1 MRIGFIFIVLMIFNQ
16 DSIAQELTF
25 RQKRY
30 IRSEIRVMEKN
41 DQLYRAEI
49 VKHPELDKDSLMQLQ
64 EKVDSVNRKLF
75 VSIIEKSDY
84 PSKTTIGRETS
95 LALLL
100 HFTTENDWF
109 ELQDLFSSELNKG
122 RMKPDYYAYWYDR
135 CLRNLNQPIYF
146 GQYTNSVFCGD
157 QLKQYNEHRLE
168 IGLKELEGKT
178 NCEEYD

>member
-25 RQKRY
+25 RQKRC
-30 IRSEIRVMEKN
+30 IRSEVREMEKN

-49 VKHPELDKDSLMQLQ
+49 VKHPELDSDSLMQLQ
-64 EKVDSVNRKLF
+64 EAVDSVSRKLF
-75 VSIIEKSDY
+75 VSIIEKSGY
-84 PSKTTIGRETS
+84 PSKTNIGRETS

-100 HFTTENDWF
+100 HFTTENDLK
-109 ELQDLFSSELNKG
+109 ELKELLLLEIKEG

-135 CLRNLNQPIYF
+135 CLRNMNQPIYF
-146 GQYTNSVFCGD
+146 GQYTNSVFCGE

-178 NCEEYD
+178 NCDSYD

>member
-30 IRSEIRVMEKN
+30 IRSEIRVLEKN

-64 EKVDSVNRKLF
+64 EAVDSVSRKLF
-75 VSIIEKSDY
+75 VSIIEKSGY
-84 PSKTTIGRETS
+84 PSKTNIGRETS

-100 HFTTENDWF
+100 HFTTENDLK
-109 ELQDLFSSELNKG
+109 ELKELLLLELKEG
-122 RMKPDYYAYWYDR
+122 QMKPDYYAYWYDR
-135 CLRNLNQPIYF
+135 CLRNMNQPIYF
-146 GQYTNSVFCGD
+146 GQYTNSVFCGE
-157 QLKQYNEHRLE
+157 QLKQYNEHRSE

-178 NCEEYD
+178 NCD